1 VSISSKGVVR
11 IDPGSTIAAGEPNL
25 FFEGL
30 TPIVE
35 VRHGGH
41 ALQMILDTGAGNS
54 VLYPAFRTALSPEE
68 DARLRKKDVR
78 STGVGETVVGAV
90 DIAPKLR
97 LELPGKAVDLINISL
112 QSRQPDEFRYEDGRI
127 GMDALAGGFTL
138 DFRAMQLRL
147 D

>member
-1 VSISSKGVVR
+1 
-11 IDPGSTIAAGEPNL
+11 
-25 FFEGL
+25 
-30 TPIVE
+30 
-35 VRHGGH
+35 
-41 ALQMILDTGAGNS
+41 
-54 VLYPAFRTALSPEE
+54 
-68 DARLRKKDVR
+68 
-78 STGVGETVVGAV
+78 VGETVVGAV